1 MCNISP
7 VSDFV
12 CIDIETTGLNPKV
25 DKIIEIG
32 AVRVREGLPEES
44 IDILINPGMPVSE
57 RIQQLTGIS
66 EDMVKDAPH
75 IKEVIP
81 KICEF
86 IGEDILLGHN
96 ILFDYSFLKKTAVNE
111 GFAFEKE
118 GIDTLKIA
126 RKYCT
131 ALESKSLVALC
142 SHYGIIHNAHRAVWD
157 VYATIELYE
166 HLVHDFYS
174 DATKED
180 FMPKPLI
187 YKVKRESPIT
197 KQQKER
203 LLQMLER
210 YQINCPMEIDCMTR
224 NEASRYMDQL
234 VLKFG
239 R

>member
-1 MCNISP
+1 MCGNYP

-12 CIDIETTGLNPKV
+12 CSDSGTTGWKAKV
-25 DKIIEIG
+25 DKMIEIG
-32 AVRVREGLPEES
+32 AVRVREGRAEES
-44 IDILINPGMPVSE
+44 IDFFVNPGIPVSE
-57 RIQQLTGIS
+57 RIKELTGIS
-66 EDMVKDAPH
+66 EDMLRDAPY
-75 IKEVIP
+75 IKEIIP
-81 KICEF
+81 KVSDF
-86 IGEDILLGHN
+86 VGEDILLGHN
-96 ILFDYSFLKKTAVNE
+96 ILFDYSFLKKAAVNE
-111 GFAFEKE
+111 GIGFEKK

-126 RKYCT
+126 RKYLA
-131 ALESKSLVALC
+131 ALPSKSLVALC
-142 SHYGIIHNAHRAVWD
+142 AHYGILHNAHRAVWD

-174 DATKED
+174 GLSKED
-180 FMPKPLI
+180 FEARSLV

-203 LLQMLER
+203 LQLMLER
-210 YQINCPMEIDCMTR
+210 YEITPAVEIDCMTR